1 MQSKEQFE
9 TSQLIEYKDYEDKS
23 INNISDILA
32 LESESGAE
40 GGQRPRNTLPGAWDV
55 IKTYNRICIFNFT
68 FEYDF
73 RFSKS
78 YLVKRFRVLCERVYK
93 LISQL
98 DQIQTNGKN

>member
-23 INNISDILA
+23 INNIRDILA

-55 IKTYNRICIFNFT
+55 IREYAFLISLLNMISGLANPIWLRDLESSVNVYN
-68 FEYDF
+68 
-73 RFSKS
+73 
-78 YLVKRFRVLCERVYK
+78 K

-98 DQIQTNGKN
+98 DRGD